1 MGSGAVESREQR
13 TMSEVAKRRRFLLFL
28 IKPSH
33 YDDDGYV
40 IQWFRSALP
49 SNSLACLYGIAQDAM
64 QTAALG
70 DDVDIEIFAVD
81 ETNERIRPDRIARQ
95 IKDAGGLGLV
105 GLVGVQSNQ
114 YPRALDI
121 ARPLRAAGI
130 PVCIGGFHVSGCLAM
145 LPERPESLNEALA
158 MGISLFAGEAEGRFE
173 EVLQDAAAGTLKPI
187 YNHLN
192 DLPGL
197 EGAPNPILPPERV
210 GRTIGMFSS
219 FDAGRGCPF
228 LCSFCTI
235 INVQGRKSRYRTAD
249 DIERLV
255 RSNHASG
262 IRYFLITDDNLARNR
277 NWEAIFDRLIALR
290 DEGLNSR
297 FVIQVDTA
305 CHKIPRF
312 IEKAAAAGVRR
323 VFIGLEN
330 INPDSLSGAKKKQN
344 HITDYREMLQ
354 AWRKVRC
361 ISYCGYI
368 LGFPNDTPKSIVR
381 DIEIIKHELPLD
393 ILEFSCLTPLPGSE
407 DHAKMVA
414 AGGSIDP
421 DLNKFDLEH
430 VVCDHPRM
438 TRDEWQDAYRQAW
451 RTYYTEDHIRTVI
464 RRAAA
469 GGPRADTVA
478 YLLVWFWASWEFY
491 NIYPLE
497 FGPHPPQ
504 GPARPPAW
512 HGDRERAHLLSA
524 LCRGPRRQARQDPRR
539 IRQDL
544 LVRAKG
550 FTRSRGAQLH
560 RRGADRTPPP
570 ISIRSRCTSSPN
582 RPARR
587 GPRRSGSRA
596 ATTPP
601 RRRRRTRQ
609 SRRAAPESGLYHS
622 RAGNQRFQKLVGAPF
637 RATEGPLFSP
647 ITTQ

>member
-1 MGSGAVESREQR
+1 
-13 TMSEVAKRRRFLLFL
+13 MSEVAKRRRFLLFL

-33 YDDDGYV
+33 YDNDGYV
-40 IQWFRSALP
+40 IQWMRSALP
-49 SNSLACLYGIAQDAM
+49 SNSLACLFGISLNAM
-64 QTAALG
+64 ETQALG
-70 DDVDIEIFAVD
+70 DDVDIEIIAVD
-81 ETNERIRPDRIARQ
+81 ETNERVRPDRIARQ
-95 IKDAGGLGLV
+95 IQEAGGLGLV

-121 ARPLRAAGI
+121 ARPLRAAGVQ
-130 PVCIGGFHVSGCLAM
+130 VCIGGFHVSGCLAM
-145 LPERPESLNEALA
+145 LPERPESLNQALDL
-158 MGISLFAGEAEGRFE
+158 GISLFAGEAEGQFA
-173 EVLQDAAAGTLKPI
+173 EVLQDAAAGALKPI

-235 INVQGRKSRYRTAD
+235 INVQGRKSRYRSAD

-255 RSNHASG
+255 RSNHANG

-290 DEGLNSR
+290 DEGLHSR

-312 IEKAAAAGVRR
+312 IEKAAAAGCRR

-368 LGFPNDTPKSIVR
+368 LGFPNDTPESIVR
-381 DIEIIKHELPLD
+381 DIEIIKRELPLD
-393 ILEFSCLTPLPGSE
+393 ILEFSVLTPLPGSE

-414 AGGSIDP
+414 KGAAIDP

-438 TRDEWQDAYRQAW
+438 TREQWQDAYRLAW
-451 RTYYTEDHIRTVI
+451 RTYYTEDHIKTVI

-469 GGPRADTVA
+469 GGPRVDTVA

-497 FGPHPPQ
+497 FGLVRRKVRLDR
-504 GPARPPAW
+504 RPGHA
-512 HGDRERAHLLSA
+512 DRERADLLPALRRGHDRQAPQGHRHVRQDLPLRAKGGARSGSA
-524 LCRGPRRQARQDPRR
+524 QLYRRRADGVDRRLRFARDVPAVRFGPRRQRQGEADRGAPPR
-539 IRQDL
+539 
-544 LVRAKG
+544 G
-550 FTRSRGAQLH
+550 FGEGGRGGIAEPLAASALHRPASLSSRRVAADAFEKFDAGGWSWASRGERD
-560 RRGADRTPPP
+560 RR
-570 ISIRSRCTSSPN
+570 
-582 RPARR
+582 
-587 GPRRSGSRA
+587 
-596 ATTPP
+596 
-601 RRRRRTRQ
+601 
-609 SRRAAPESGLYHS
+609 EW
-622 RAGNQRFQKLVGAPF
+622 RAG
-637 RATEGPLFSP
+637 
-647 ITTQ
+647 

>member
-1 MGSGAVESREQR
+1 VTGGDDALKSLGLE
-13 TMSEVAKRRRFLLFL
+13 TMSEVAKRQRFLLFL

-49 SNSLACLYGIAQDAM
+49 SNSLACLYGIAKDSVE
-64 QTAALG
+64 TGALG
-70 DDVDIEIFAVD
+70 EDVDVEIFVID
-81 ETNERIRPDRIARQ
+81 ETNQRVRPDRIIRQ
-95 IKDAGGLGLV
+95 FKGAIGLV

-121 ARPLRAAGI
+121 ARPLRAAGVQ
-130 PVCIGGFHVSGCLAM
+130 VCIGGFHVSGCLAM
-145 LPERPESLNEALA
+145 LPERPDSLNEALGL
-158 MGISLFAGEAEGRFE
+158 GISLFAGEAEGRFND
-173 EVLQDAAAGTLKPI
+173 VLRDAAAGTLKPI
-187 YNHLN
+187 YDHLSN
-192 DLPGL
+192 LPSL

-255 RSNHASG
+255 RTNHANG

-277 NWEAIFDRLIALR
+277 NWESIFDRLIALR
-290 DEGLNSR
+290 DEGLRSR
-297 FVIQVDTA
+297 FVIQVDTM

-368 LGFPNDTPKSIVR
+368 LGFPSDTPESIVR
-381 DIEIIKHELPLD
+381 DIKIIQRELPLD

-414 AGGSIDP
+414 AGASIDA

-438 TRDEWQDAYRQAW
+438 SREQWQEAYRQAW
-451 RTYYTEDHIRTVI
+451 RTYYTEDHIKTVI

-478 YLLVWFWASWEFY
+478 YLMVWFWASWEFY

-497 FGPHPPQ
+497 SGFIRRKNRLER
-504 GPARPPAW
+504 RPGLPI
-512 HGDRERAHLLSA
+512 ESA
-524 LCRGPRRQARQDPRR
+524 LTFYPRYCADLIVKHAKIARMFAKIYWTARKLQRDPNARNYTDAALRESSADYDSLEMFQLSESARAAGAKARR
-539 IRQDL
+539 IKERNHVD
-544 LVRAKG
+544 
-550 FTRSRGAQLH
+550 
-560 RRGADRTPPP
+560 
-570 ISIRSRCTSSPN
+570 
-582 RPARR
+582 
-587 GPRRSGSRA
+587 A
-596 ATTPP
+596 A
-601 RRRRRTRQ
+601 
-609 SRRAAPESGLYHS
+609 E
-622 RAGNQRFQKLVGAPF
+622 
-637 RATEGPLFSP
+637 
-647 ITTQ
+647 